1 MKRFL
6 LVAALLF
13 LAQAALAERAWVT
26 DEFKITVRSGESP
39 RHKIISMI
47 KSGTPVQVL
56 SRNRATGYSRVRLP
70 NGKEGYVLTRQL
82 LDHPVARDQLAALQQ
97 EVADLKT
104 APSELQ
110 RRLADLTE
118 RHNKL
123 TREHQALQA
132 EKTRIEQELAA
143 LRRTSANAVRI
154 ANERNELRKQVA
166 ELTRSNE
173 ELKQEKRELENNS
186 AQRWFMIGGGVT
198 IAGILIGLILPH
210 LRLRRRKDS
219 WGSL

>member
-1 MKRFL
+1 MKKY
-6 LVAALLF
+6 LF
-13 LAQAALAERAWVT
+13 LALLLLGQTALAERAWVT

-47 KSGTPVQVL
+47 PSGTPVTVL
-56 SRNRATGYSRVRLP
+56 SRNRATGYSRVRLG

-82 LDHPVARDQLAALQQ
+82 LDQPVAREQLAALRK
-97 EVADLKT
+97 EVAALKT

-110 RRLADLTE
+110 QRLSDLTRKYTE
-118 RHNKL
+118 LQRAHK
-123 TREHQALQA
+123 ELQA
-132 EKTRIEQELAA
+132 VKTEIEQELAA
-143 LRRTSANAVRI
+143 LKRTSANAVRI
-154 ANERNELRKQVA
+154 SNERNELRKQVA

>member
-1 MKRFL
+1 MRRYLFI
-6 LVAALLF
+6 ALLM
-13 LAQAALAERAWVT
+13 LASQALAERAWVT

-47 KSGTPVQVL
+47 KSGTPVEVL

-70 NGKEGYVLTRQL
+70 NGKEGFVLSRQL
-82 LDHPVARDQLAALQQ
+82 LDHPVAREQLATLEA
-97 EVADLKT
+97 EVAALKT

-110 RRLADLTE
+110 RKLADLTE
-118 RHNKL
+118 RHDRL
-123 TREHQALQA
+123 SREHESLQA
-132 EKTRIEQELAA
+132 EKKRIELELAA
-143 LRRTSANAVRI
+143 LKRTSANAVRI

-173 ELKQEKRELENNS
+173 ELKQEKRELENNN

>member
-1 MKRFL
+1 MKNYLFIVML
-6 LVAALLF
+6 LTTS
-13 LAQAALAERAWVT
+13 LAFAETAWVT
-26 DEFKITVRSGESP
+26 DEFKVTVRSGESS

-47 KSGTPVQVL
+47 KSGTPVEVL
-56 SRNRATGYSRVRLP
+56 SRNKKTGYSRVRLP
-70 NGKEGYVLTRQL
+70 NGKEGYILTRQL
-82 LDHPVARDQLAALQQ
+82 LNQPVARERLAALQE
-97 EVADLKT
+97 EVAALKT

-118 RHNKL
+118 RHTKL
-123 TREHQALQA
+123 QREHAALQE

-154 ANERNELRKQVA
+154 SKERNELRKQVA

-173 ELKQEKRELENNS
+173 ELKQEKRELENNN
-186 AQRWFMIGGGVT
+186 AQRWFMIGSGVI

>member
-1 MKRFL
+1 VKRHLFI
-6 LVAALLF
+6 ALLL
-13 LAQAALAERAWVT
+13 LAGQALAERAWVT

-47 KSGTPVQVL
+47 KSGTPVEVL
-56 SRNRATGYSRVRLP
+56 SRNRSTGYSRVRLP
-70 NGKEGYVLTRQL
+70 NGKEGFVLSRQL
-82 LDHPVARDQLAALQQ
+82 LDHPVAREQLATLEA
-97 EVADLKT
+97 EVAALKT

-110 RRLADLTE
+110 RKLADLSE
-118 RHNKL
+118 RHNRL
-123 TREHQALQA
+123 SREHESLQA
-132 EKTRIEQELAA
+132 EKKRIELELAA
-143 LRRTSANAVRI
+143 LKRTSANAIRI

-186 AQRWFMIGGGVT
+186 AQRWFLIGGGVT

>member
-1 MKRFL
+1 MKKYLFI
-6 LVAALLF
+6 ALL
-13 LAQAALAERAWVT
+13 LAVPPVFAETAWVT

-56 SRNRATGYSRVRLP
+56 SRNKETGYTRVRLP
-70 NGKEGYVLTRQL
+70 NGKEGFVLTRQL
-82 LDHPVARDQLAALQQ
+82 LRQPVARDQLAALQE
-97 EVADLKT
+97 EVAALKT

-123 TREHQALQA
+123 QREHTALQQ

-154 ANERNELRKQVA
+154 SNERNELRKQVA

-186 AQRWFMIGGGVT
+186 AQRWFMIGSGVI

>member
-1 MKRFL
+1 MKRYLLIALL
-6 LVAALLF
+6 LVAPQVF
-13 LAQAALAERAWVT
+13 AERAWVT
-26 DEFKITVRSGESP
+26 DEFKITVRSGESS

-47 KSGTPVQVL
+47 KSGTPVEVL
-56 SRNRATGYSRVRLP
+56 SRNKTTGYSRVRLP
-70 NGKEGYVLTRQL
+70 NGKEGFVLTRQL
-82 LDHPVARDQLAALQQ
+82 LRHPVARDQLAALQE
-97 EVADLKT
+97 EVAALKT

-123 TREHQALQA
+123 QKEHAALQDK
-132 EKTRIEQELAA
+132 KTRIEQELAA

-154 ANERNELRKQVA
+154 SNERNELRKQVA

-186 AQRWFMIGGGVT
+186 AQRWFMIGSGVI